1 MNIINELGELAIGA
15 RMRRLYDVFSKDVM
29 KIYNDHNL
37 DFEAKYFTLFYLVSK
52 RNGIGIM
59 DAAEEL
65 SLTHPAIIHLAKDL
79 EKKGLI
85 ESVKSPLDSRK
96 RLLMLSRK
104 GKAALPAF
112 NEVWN
117 KIDKLNKKLM
127 RGQKNNLLKALEEM
141 ENLLDEKSYYKRYQN
156 I

>member
-79 EKKGLI
+79 EKKGYI
-85 ESVKSPLDSRK
+85 ESVKSPVDSRK

-156 I
+156 L

>member
-15 RMRRLYDVFSKDVM
+15 RMRRLYDVFSRDVM

-37 DFEAKYFTLFYLVSK
+37 DFEAKYFTLFFLVSK

-65 SLTHPAIIHLAKDL
+65 SLTHPAVIHLAKEL
-79 EKKGLI
+79 EKKGYI

-117 KIDKLNKKLM
+117 KIEKLNKKLM

-156 I
+156 L

>member
-79 EKKGLI
+79 EKKGYI

-156 I
+156 L

>member
-29 KIYNDHNL
+29 KIYNDHHL
-37 DFEAKYFTLFYLVSK
+37 DFEAKYFTLFYLISK
-52 RNGIGIM
+52 RDGIGIM
-59 DAAEEL
+59 EAAEEL

-79 EKKGLI
+79 EKKGYI
-85 ESVKSPLDSRK
+85 ESVKSPTDSRK

-104 GKAALPAF
+104 GKAALPSF

-117 KIDKLNKKLM
+117 KINKLNKKLM
-127 RGQKNNLLKALEEM
+127 RGQENNLLKALEEM

-156 I
+156 L

>member
-1 MNIINELGELAIGA
+1 MNIIDELGELAIGA
-15 RMRRLYDVFSKDVM
+15 RMRRLYDVFSRDVM

-79 EKKGLI
+79 ERKGYI

-112 NEVWN
+112 KEVWN

-127 RGQKNNLLKALEEM
+127 RAQNNNLLKALEEI

-156 I
+156 L

>member
-1 MNIINELGELAIGA
+1 
-15 RMRRLYDVFSKDVM
+15 M
-29 KIYNDHNL
+29 KALEI
-37 DFEAKYFTLFYLVSK
+37 
-52 RNGIGIM
+52 
-59 DAAEEL
+59 
-65 SLTHPAIIHLAKDL
+65 AKDL
-79 EKKGLI
+79 EKKGYI
-85 ESVKSPLDSRK
+85 ESVKSPVDSRK

-127 RGQKNNLLKALEEM
+127 RAQNNNLLKALEEM

-156 I
+156 L

>member
-79 EKKGLI
+79 EKKGYI
-85 ESVKSPLDSRK
+85 DSVKSPVDSRK

>member
-79 EKKGLI
+79 EKKGYI
-85 ESVKSPLDSRK
+85 ESVKSPVDSRK

-127 RGQKNNLLKALEEM
+127 RGQKNNLLKALEEI

>member
-59 DAAEEL
+59 DAADEL

-79 EKKGLI
+79 EKKGYI
-85 ESVKSPLDSRK
+85 ESVKSPVDSRK

-127 RGQKNNLLKALEEM
+127 RAQNNNLLKALEEM

-156 I
+156 L